1 MTVSELEKLIQSY
14 GKDIYSF
21 CIQIT
26 GNQIEAD
33 ELYQDT
39 FLQIMQKLEQIDET
53 RNPKSYLLSV
63 AIRLWKNKRRK
74 LAWRNRIAPVESL
87 TEEKADALTE
97 TSSLED
103 DVIKGEQERM
113 VRKLI
118 KQLPQTYQIP
128 LVLLYMEEQSVE
140 EISRIIQCP
149 KGTVK
154 SRLYKAR
161 QLLKDKL
168 IQCGINYEQ

>member
-26 GNQIEAD
+26 GNRMEAD

-39 FLQIMQKLEQIDET
+39 FLQIMQKLEKIDET
-53 RNPKSYLLSV
+53 QNPKSYILSV
-63 AIRLWKNKRRK
+63 SVRLWKNKIRK
-74 LAWRNRIAPVESL
+74 LAWRTRIARVECL
-87 TEEKADALTE
+87 TEEKSDALTD
-97 TSSLED
+97 TSSLEE
-103 DVIKGEQERM
+103 DVIRGEDIQL
-113 VRKLI
+113 VRELV

-128 LVLLYMEEQSVE
+128 LLLFYMEEQSIE
-140 EISRIIQCP
+140 EISKIIQCP

-154 SRLYKAR
+154 SRLHKAR

-168 IQCGINYEQ
+168 IRYGINCGQ